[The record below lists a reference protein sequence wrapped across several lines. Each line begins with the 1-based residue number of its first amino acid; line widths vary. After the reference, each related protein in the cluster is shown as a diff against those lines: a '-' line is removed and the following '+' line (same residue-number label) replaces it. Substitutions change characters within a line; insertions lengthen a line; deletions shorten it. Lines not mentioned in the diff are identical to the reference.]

1 VAVTGAMGDG
11 QRGWRTFGERTIHV
25 DPYVWLG
32 QVDVELPD
40 GGRYWHDVVRLHR
53 AAVMALVDERDRVL
67 MLWRHHCDC
76 GGEPARAD
84 GADGPQQHARGADL
98 SAFDRRAATGDRRRA
113 R

>member
-1 VAVTGAMGDG
+1 MGDE

-53 AAVMALVDERDRVL
+53 VAVMALVDERDRVL
-67 MLWRHHCDC
+67 MLWRHRLVPGLIAAGEVWNAGSLVGLLHLLALGSSSGA
-76 GGEPARAD
+76 GG
-84 GADGPQQHARGADL
+84 
-98 SAFDRRAATGDRRRA
+98 
-113 R
+113 